1 MHSVCSQT
9 KKLTACILTV
19 CSLCAILSNYARH
32 SIPICRSRR
41 YGFRK
46 AVRSA
51 LPEVDAAVF
60 YEYIIHTAVAEN
72 VCGFRK
78 AAVIQIEAYDGGR
91 TKLQ

>member
-1 MHSVCSQT
+1 MRDIQ
-9 KKLTACILTV
+9 
-19 CSLCAILSNYARH
+19 
-32 SIPICRSRR
+32 
-41 YGFRK
+41 FRF
-46 AVRSA
+46 A
-51 LPEVDAAVF
+51 EVDAAVF